1 MTNLFLL
8 TATADGATG
17 SLSSTLI
24 SFLPFV
30 LIIVAFYFILIR
42 PQKKKEKK
50 DAEMRNSVQIGDE
63 IVTIG
68 GIVGIVCKLED
79 NTLVVET
86 GSDKSKIRIK
96 RWAISQN
103 LDAEKEAKAPKAVET
118 TTEENK

>member
-30 LIIVAFYFILIR
+30 LILVAFYFILIR

-50 DAEMRNSVQIGDE
+50 DAEMRKSVQIGDE
-63 IVTIG
+63 LVTIG
-68 GIVGIVCKLED
+68 GIVGIVCKLEED
-79 NTLVVET
+79 TLVIET

-103 LDAEKEAKAPKAVET
+103 LDAEKEAKTPKAVET

>member
-103 LDAEKEAKAPKAVET
+103 LDAEKEVKAPKAVET